1 MGISRQNNLPIA
13 MDNLNTELVMEL
25 FLDDNVSTMNRLI
38 VATADV
44 IHDNFENLM
53 YMNEALMKEEYLTEP
68 SVSSR
73 VSATL
78 PVLRAED
85 YYEDHVKNFTEE
97 DYFERFRMSKTT
109 VEVGALFLRD
119 SKLPTLYVIVLN

>member
-1 MGISRQNNLPIA
+1 

-44 IHDNFENLM
+44 IHDNFENLKFI
-53 YMNEALMKEEYLTEP
+53 NEALMKEEYLTEP

-78 PVLRAED
+78 PVLRAQD
-85 YYEDHVKNFTEE
+85 YYESHVKNFTEE
-97 DYFERFRMSKTT
+97 DYYERFRMSKTT
-109 VEVGALFLRD
+109 AEVGALFFQD
-119 SKLPTLYVIVLN
+119 SKLPTLYVMS